1 MLVYLYVYVI
11 NLFFWIFFF
20 RFKKNDELVVFNV
33 FEKFVILILVEMNMK
48 SGSVKV
54 DFLWIVVNLMKYY
67 EVVKLIVGNI
77 V

>member
-1 MLVYLYVYVI
+1 MYVI
-11 NLFFWIFFF
+11 NLFFWIFFFF

-54 DFLWIVVNLMKYY
+54 DLLWIVMNLMKYY
-67 EVVKLIVGNI
+67 
-77 V
+77 

>member
-1 MLVYLYVYVI
+1 MYVI
-11 NLFFWIFFF
+11 NLFFWICFF

-54 DFLWIVVNLMKYY
+54 DLLWIVVNLMKYY
-67 EVVKLIVGNI
+67 
-77 V
+77 

>member
-1 MLVYLYVYVI
+1 MYVI

-54 DFLWIVVNLMKYY
+54 DLLWIVVNLMKYY
-67 EVVKLIVGNI
+67 KVVKLIVGNI
-77 V
+77 D

>member
-1 MLVYLYVYVI
+1 MFFSIYVCVGDVI

-54 DFLWIVVNLMKYY
+54 DLLWIVVNLMKYY
-67 EVVKLIVGNI
+67 
-77 V
+77 